1 MCIPFFGY
9 IVKSTEPKKG
19 FSILFASV
27 ISLSIFLFINP
38 FSYIG
43 AFFLLIY
50 LILFKRTEK
59 LYYLLLSFISFLVA
73 AFNLV
78 GDSLI
83 IATLPIMLVSSIFS
97 LMMIGHWF
105 LVDPTISRVGMK
117 NIAKSSMFFATV
129 LCLLLITGL
138 ITNDIS
144 TLYRNIIL
152 GLYISSGILSLGA
165 YKSLNETS
173 YTGVM
178 AATGLSYLSLL
189 VSLGGT
195 GTLILLP

>member
-1 MCIPFFGY
+1 
-9 IVKSTEPKKG
+9 
-19 FSILFASV
+19 
-27 ISLSIFLFINP
+27 
-38 FSYIG
+38 
-43 AFFLLIY
+43 
-50 LILFKRTEK
+50 
-59 LYYLLLSFISFLVA
+59 
-73 AFNLV
+73 
-78 GDSLI
+78 
-83 IATLPIMLVSSIFS
+83 ML
-97 LMMIGHWF
+97 
-105 LVDPTISRVGMK
+105 
-117 NIAKSSMFFATV
+117 AATV

-138 ITNDIS
+138 ISNEIS

-195 GTLILLP
+195 GTHILLP

>member
-19 FSILFASV
+19 FSILFSSV
-27 ISLSIFLFINP
+27 ISFSIFLFLNP

-43 AFFLLIY
+43 AFFLFIY

-59 LYYLLLSFISFLVA
+59 LYYLFFSFISFLVA

-78 GDSLI
+78 GDSLF
-83 IATLPIMLVSSIFS
+83 IAILPIMLVSSIFS

-165 YKSLNETS
+165 YKSLN
-173 YTGVM
+173 
-178 AATGLSYLSLL
+178 LSL
-189 VSLGGT
+189 
-195 GTLILLP
+195 IHI

>member
-19 FSILFASV
+19 FSILFSSV

-59 LYYLLLSFISFLVA
+59 LYYLLFSFISYLVA

-78 GDSLI
+78 GDSLYN
-83 IATLPIMLVSSIFS
+83 ATLPIMLVSSIFS

-105 LVDPTISRVGMK
+105 LVDPTISRLGMK
-117 NIAKSSMFFATV
+117 NIAKTSMFFAIV

-138 ITNDIS
+138 ISNEIS
-144 TLYRNIIL
+144 TLYRNIIF